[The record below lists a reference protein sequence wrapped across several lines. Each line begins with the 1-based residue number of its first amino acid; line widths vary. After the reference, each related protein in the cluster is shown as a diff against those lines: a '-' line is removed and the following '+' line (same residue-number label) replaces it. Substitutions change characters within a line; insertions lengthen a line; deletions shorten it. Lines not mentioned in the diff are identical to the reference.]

1 VAGRGLVTSCV
12 AEVRQ
17 EAENAGDLSARIAGI
32 TLAMGPGRSLKESP
46 MLAQNENRPPL
57 PTCKCGTDRTHRE
70 ATPEREYTFMGT
82 LYALWGG
89 TSVPS
94 RVNFRCVRCGV
105 VFDGRS
111 DTATRRAFII

>member
-1 VAGRGLVTSCV
+1 
-12 AEVRQ
+12 
-17 EAENAGDLSARIAGI
+17 
-32 TLAMGPGRSLKESP
+32 
-46 MLAQNENRPPL
+46 MLAEAQNVPSL
-57 PTCKCGTDRTHRE
+57 PTCKCGTDRTRRE

-89 TSVPS
+89 TAIPS
-94 RVNFRCVRCGV
+94 RVNFRCVHCGV